1 MTWASTDLAD
11 CASHCVVVL
20 ELEEGVDAGQLLRT
34 GESIDLGGNLVA
46 RRPQGNPWPH
56 PLLAVDAHTIVT
68 GSEEALRQLV
78 ARGGDVELASRP
90 MELLLKKLSPGGDLA
105 VMVDLPPRIA
115 AWKLPASSLDVWPAG
130 KLPWHAIYET
140 PLALG
145 LSVQSADQRRC
156 ELGLVC
162 DGETRAETI
171 RLEVEKLVPA
181 AVHALPAHIAA
192 LKGVLPPNK
201 FPGDTADQY
210 KRFLDDLLAALRT
223 ARCDTA
229 DGIVWVRFGWGGPG
243 LLVSAATAIE
253 SSSAIRADWLAAA
266 RTVDEANHRR
276 LLRGLLGYA
285 KAQNPPPPRFPEGV
299 AGGALM
305 LKAETRLSWI
315 AALLPF
321 LGHADWHVEPDYDW
335 NNSHNQVTKQPL
347 AEVINPAI
355 GPAAATATPG
365 RHSPSDYPVTHY
377 VGVAG
382 VGEDAAL
389 LPADDPRAGMFGYN
403 RQTRQ
408 EDLVRG
414 GAHTIAVLGV
424 QDQCGPWGQG
434 GRATVRTLTRRPY
447 VNGPDGFGSG
457 QANGMMVGYADGHAG
472 FLSKDTD
479 PHVFEQLATLR
490 GGEQVDMTALE
501 PETPKPPATLKPPEA
516 DGKPPAIPDPKP
528 QAVVHA
534 KPPAIADVTL
544 QAAPDPKL
552 QAKLNFP
559 IPNIS
564 LPNTPLAG
572 AVQLVSAM
580 STLPVS
586 FDPDAM
592 QELGVSLHDPISI
605 EVAKS
610 TLGKMLEEIAAKRNL
625 TPVVANG
632 QILLTSTAEHRENL
646 RPSRYDVSDLT
657 GGDARATADLAALVQ
672 RLVVPESWQ
681 LDGGRG
687 TVDVTPGVLRITQT
701 ARVHYQIIVFCEKL
715 RVARGLPTKSLLS
728 RLDPRK
734 FELTTRTTRAKAVLT
749 WPASVNLERTVAAGW
764 RRRSVQAAGGN

>member
-1 MTWASTDLAD
+1 M
-11 CASHCVVVL
+11 
-20 ELEEGVDAGQLLRT
+20 
-34 GESIDLGGNLVA
+34 
-46 RRPQGNPWPH
+46 
-56 PLLAVDAHTIVT
+56 
-68 GSEEALRQLV
+68 
-78 ARGGDVELASRP
+78 
-90 MELLLKKLSPGGDLA
+90 
-105 VMVDLPPRIA
+105 
-115 AWKLPASSLDVWPAG
+115 
-130 KLPWHAIYET
+130 
-140 PLALG
+140 
-145 LSVQSADQRRC
+145 
-156 ELGLVC
+156 
-162 DGETRAETI
+162 
-171 RLEVEKLVPA
+171 PA

-382 VGEDAAL
+382 VGEDAAQ

-434 GRATVRTLTRRPY
+434 GRATVRALTRRPY

-457 QANGMMVGYADGHAG
+457 QADGMMVGYADGHAG

-749 WPASVNLERTVAAGW
+749 WPASVNLSAPWLLAGAVDQFKQPAGTEILVDRPALAAIGISENTTGKFDFKADKLAQGEALRQVLEPLGLAWRAVDANTLQITTQKAVAARLELEFYPVG
-764 RRRSVQAAGGN
+764 RLLAGQAATALIERLKTGLPRATWGEGNGAIYFDPPSKCLIVLQSQPVQMAIEALLAK